1 MWAESRG
8 RFSLACVQSRQEP
21 NSRPVKLLDWFILV
35 HQFSNPPNEFP
46 RGSLTLTTP
55 VSVILLRKDFFSFQ
69 VIEIRR
75 MEAALAKGQEP
86 KPTSKQNFRQ
96 KRNVIVVS
104 P

>member
-1 MWAESRG
+1 MYVADVFVIEISVKAAVKGELYETRKNQVFIRRES
-8 RFSLACVQSRQEP
+8 SVQGP
-21 NSRPVKLLDWFILV
+21 L
-35 HQFSNPPNEFP
+35 NP
-46 RGSLTLTTP
+46 LQIKDI
-55 VSVILLRKDFFSFQ
+55 VISKYRE